1 MCGNEFNQDGEDVYG
16 KGQPASVPEESCA
29 AADGGYAPEGR
40 EEPARCT
47 GAGGYQGGESPARKP
62 LMAMSARE
70 IGDMGEHIA
79 CCYLQN
85 HGYRIISRNW
95 MCKMGE
101 ADIVATQQDE
111 DGNDVCVLVEVKTR
125 LSLGKEDDGMPE
137 LAVNGEKQK
146 RYRGIAET
154 FLSVSTQFHQVR
166 FDVIAIKIVAE
177 HSAKL
182 RHLIGAYEAD
192 D

>member
-1 MCGNEFNQDGEDVYG
+1 MCDNEFYQNGADVLE
-16 KGQPASVPEESCA
+16 KGQPAPAPDES
-29 AADGGYAPEGR
+29 Y
-40 EEPARCT
+40 T
-47 GAGGYQGGESPARKP
+47 SAGGGHAPGSQGGPTQYASEGGNQGGQTRSHKP
-62 LMAMSARE
+62 VMEMSARE
-70 IGDMGEHIA
+70 VGDMGEHIA

-85 HGYRIISRNW
+85 HGYSIVSRNW

-101 ADIVATQQDE
+101 ADIVATQVDE
-111 DGNDVCVLVEVKTR
+111 DGNEVCVLVEVKTR
-125 LSLGKEDDGMPE
+125 LALGKEDDGMPE

-146 RYRGIAET
+146 RYRSIAET
-154 FLSVSTQFHQVR
+154 FLSVSTRFHQVR

>member
-1 MCGNEFNQDGEDVYG
+1 MCENEFYQDGTDVYG
-16 KGQPASVPEESCA
+16 KEQPAPAPDESCTSN
-29 AADGGYAPEGR
+29 DGGYAPERQGDT
-40 EEPARCT
+40 AQYAS
-47 GAGGYQGGESPARKP
+47 AGGYQGGQTRSHKP
-62 LMAMSARE
+62 VMEMSARE
-70 IGDMGEHIA
+70 VGDEYIA

-85 HGYRIISRNW
+85 HGYRIVSRNW

-101 ADIVATQQDE
+101 ADIVATQADE

-125 LSLGKEDDGMPE
+125 LALGKEDDGMPE

>member
-1 MCGNEFNQDGEDVYG
+1 M
-16 KGQPASVPEESCA
+16 
-29 AADGGYAPEGR
+29 
-40 EEPARCT
+40 
-47 GAGGYQGGESPARKP
+47 
-62 LMAMSARE
+62 
-70 IGDMGEHIA
+70 
-79 CCYLQN
+79 
-85 HGYRIISRNW
+85 
-95 MCKMGE
+95 
-101 ADIVATQQDE
+101 
-111 DGNDVCVLVEVKTR
+111 LVEVKTR
-125 LSLGKEDDGMPE
+125 LALGKEDDGMPE

-166 FDVIAIKIVAE
+166 FDVIAIKIVTE